1 MLEYMKNMR
10 RSSHNIQI
18 NLQHVSA
25 QVIRYYFH
33 ELSKGVLRSHH
44 SIRAKILANERNH
57 ILTFS
62 RVLGVERV
70 ADHFQISVGT
80 KPCTQFSFETV
91 NSFAYLVATL
101 ALAYAGNTILM

>member
-1 MLEYMKNMR
+1 M
-10 RSSHNIQI
+10 I
-18 NLQHVSA
+18 LQHVFA
-25 QVIRYYFH
+25 QVIRFYFH

-44 SIRAKILANERNH
+44 SIRAKILKSDRKH
-57 ILTFS
+57 LLTFS

-91 NSFAYLVATL
+91 NSFAYLGCLVSISLRWQRQQNVAI
-101 ALAYAGNTILM
+101 AIAR